1 VYLFTLSGF
10 ATSSGRQF
18 LYQEVITFVSNKS
31 FYDFTIFVFCY
42 PVLGKTKTYQLLVTS
57 CPSKP
62 AFYHSN
68 LKLWC
73 VQEGHRCTPKQPIRF
88 QSFGWATTSLSGHR
102 HQNDIIGKTTSRH
115 FEEKYFHKGC
125 PFRCHSQHFFVLSD
139 PCLTGS
145 YSVCE
150 RRPSHQSSLWRG
162 EPWEVKE
169 RGQQTGMNQST
180 WSTPVTLGM
189 NNERRT
195 TNLFRKHLV

>member
-31 FYDFTIFVFCY
+31 FNNFTIFEVFCY

-57 CPSKP
+57 CPSKT

-88 QSFGWATTSLSGHR
+88 QVSFGWAIIIRHRKDIVRTLS
-102 HQNDIIGKTTSRH
+102 SRH
-115 FEEKYFHKGC
+115 LEEKYFCKGH
-125 PFRCHSQHFFVLSD
+125 PCHRFSLHFWSCQTLVWLGD
-139 PCLTGS
+139 IVYVNWIPCTKE
-145 YSVCE
+145 VCAE
-150 RRPSHQSSLWRG
+150 G
-162 EPWEVKE
+162 EPWDNVK
-169 RGQQTGMNQST
+169 TGMTEEQQ
-180 WSTPVTLGM
+180 
-189 NNERRT
+189 RT
-195 TNLFRKHLV
+195 TNIFEFWTSSNDEFRTSASFVNNSH